1 MTSDFIDGA
10 TFNNDNVPL
19 DGDMPDIS
27 MAYPWSADV
36 FANPD
41 HPNGA
46 VWPYRLIFGS
56 ETDPEKA
63 KVSDWVLVDDLCGLS
78 KLWAGTYSGKI
89 FFSAQNEA
97 PAAAEDTDEAG
108 GAPIA
113 DGYSVWK
120 NGQPVLPFRPVPMEA
135 RDGMLKN
142 ESGLWRALDWEP
154 MAVFDVVPTK
164 SIFNSEGQSAIER
177 YTLFCIVDGSW
188 VAFFSS
194 KKLVRELYNAHV
206 ESAPAVWPYSYWLSR
221 YRYDGIKSRNEIKY
235 IDANDCDYQDIRFSP
250 LPWQKEN
257 EKGREEDGE
266 MTAEGV
272 LNGEFY
278 SFAPAFPT
286 PRYFPNIMREFLG
299 NTLGNGFQE
308 LYLQSN
314 GEFKH
319 ATKEAAFE
327 YIVKRPCK
335 TFTQNYSVDPGL
347 HEEIGR
353 VYAINTL
360 DSVYWYSNE
369 NEANVIFS
377 LHLDATDAQWAHWL
391 ACFGAVTPTGLIL
404 GSAGS
409 FYNDFPE
416 HEPGPGT
423 PNSPALPDDA
433 ENTPPSAE
441 DPASPVP
448 DDSGGSGGSG
458 PGPSNDP
465 PTNDD
470 TTSKPVQLPQGYF
483 YTAGKGVTIKR
494 EWVSKIN
501 GWKFYIHVDDIVDVG
516 SLIGEISL
524 VVSTQ
529 NDVLTY
535 NIPKDEYE
543 GVNMYY
549 GVSTSENEIFVTW
562 KSSASRAG
570 PHAVADTLAKKATA
584 KKEVSADYQ
593 FSAEF
598 EDSIVYSDD
607 SPSFFGSLF
616 KLTKT
621 RSFDK
626 RGTCKIWDS
635 FEQKWRRV
643 RYVRN
648 FEEYSIEVDEQKIKA
663 FVAAS
668 ARDPRVSCSTWF
680 IKGRSDD
687 LDGPLLSVESCS
699 GRIKN
704 KPTTLVSAGKMKPE
718 ISLRYSFNDEINFN
732 VSGRNTQWT
741 GTEPNPKNGSIN
753 GNITLTVS

>member
-1 MTSDFIDGA
+1 MTSDFIDG
-10 TFNNDNVPL
+10 TMFNEYNVPL
-19 DGDMPDIS
+19 VGDMPDIS

-89 FFSAQNEA
+89 FFTAQNEA

-108 GAPIA
+108 GTPIA
-113 DGYSVWK
+113 DGYSVWR

-154 MAVFDVVPTK
+154 MAVFDVVPSK
-164 SIFNSEGQSAIER
+164 SSLIGKFGIER
-177 YTLFCIVDGSW
+177 HTLFCVVDGPW

-194 KKLVRELYNAHV
+194 KKQVQELYDAHIK
-206 ESAPAVWPYSYWLSR
+206 SAPAVWPYSYWLSR
-221 YRYDGIKSRNEIKY
+221 NRYDGSKRRDEIKY
-235 IDANDCDYQDIRFSP
+235 TYDNDCDYQDVRFSP
-250 LPWQKEN
+250 LPWQDEN
-257 EKGREEDGE
+257 EKGRAEESE

-278 SFAPAFPT
+278 SFAPAYPT

-299 NTLGNGFQE
+299 NTMGNGFQE

-319 ATKEAAFE
+319 ASKEAAFE

-335 TFTQNYSVDPGL
+335 KITQNYSVDPGFL
-347 HEEIGR
+347 EEIGWS
-353 VYAINTL
+353 YAPF
-360 DSVYWYSNE
+360 DSNGLFWYSNE
-369 NEANVIFS
+369 NEAFVVFS
-377 LHLDATDAQWAHWL
+377 LHLDATDDRWAHWL
-391 ACFGAVTPTGLIL
+391 ACFGAVTPTGFLL

-416 HEPGPGT
+416 REPGPGT
-423 PNSPALPDDA
+423 PNSPAQPGDP

-441 DPASPVP
+441 DPATPVP

-465 PTNDD
+465 PTTDD

-483 YTAGKGVTIKR
+483 YTAGKGVTLKH
-494 EWVSKIN
+494 EWDAKKN
-501 GWKFYIHVDDIVDVG
+501 GWKFYVHVEDIKDSG
-516 SLIGEISL
+516 TLTGEVL
-524 VVSTQ
+524 LTVSTQ

-535 NIPKDEYE
+535 NIPKDQYE

-549 GVSTSENEIFVTW
+549 GVGFSENEIYVTW
-562 KSSASRAG
+562 KSSASRTG
-570 PHAVADTLAKKATA
+570 SHAESDDLTKKATA
-584 KKEVSADYQ
+584 VKEITAPYNFAATFDD
-593 FSAEF
+593 A
-598 EDSIVYSDD
+598 IVYSDD
-607 SPSFFGSLF
+607 SLSFFGSLF

-626 RGTCKIWDS
+626 RGTCKIWNS

-648 FEEYSIEVDEQKIKA
+648 FEEYSIAVDEQKIKD

-699 GRIKN
+699 GKIKN

-718 ISLRYSFNDEINFN
+718 ISLSYSFNEKINFN

-741 GTEPNPKNGSIN
+741 GTDPNPKNGSIN
-753 GNITLTVS
+753 GNIILTVS